1 MFQNRE
7 HLSSR
12 GLFQF
17 PWKSSFLEL
26 LRKANSKQRQ
36 KKKEVYYP
44 RIMYYKWRHSQSRH
58 YQTLKALHRPPS
70 RSIPFCL
77 QVPCLFP
84 SSPTNFSVNP
94 SGRLLCTLR
103 FRVIDKNRRPLLLV
117 DRQPFRETRGQIFDV
132 PPVQFRANNIQSRN
146 KGNYTKR
153 RDPCFVYEF
162 VHFRNIGRVRFT
174 NVRTMSNVDGIWLFF

>member
-44 RIMYYKWRHSQSRH
+44 RIMYYKWRHSQTRH
-58 YQTLKALHRPPS
+58 YQTLKALHRPPRVLY
-70 RSIPFCL
+70 RSIHRYRRR
-77 QVPCLFP
+77 VSFP
-84 SSPTNFSVNP
+84 SSPTNFSLRKSLWP
-94 SGRLLCTLR
+94 PSLYIPAFELSIRTADLFCRLIDSLSGRR
-103 FRVIDKNRRPLLLV
+103 
-117 DRQPFRETRGQIFDV
+117 RGQIFDM

-146 KGNYTKR
+146 KIAGGGRGHETSMLSTNLMLAE
-153 RDPCFVYEF
+153 FSSYECR
-162 VHFRNIGRVRFT
+162 HFE
-174 NVRTMSNVDGIWLFF
+174 L

>member
-26 LRKANSKQRQ
+26 LRKANSKQRR

-70 RSIPFCL
+70 PAFYTILSTGT
-77 QVPCLFP
+77 VSLFP

-103 FRVIDKNRRPLLLV
+103 FRVIDKNRRPLLSV
-117 DRQPFRETRGQIFDV
+117 DRQPLSERREVKYSTCRRFNFAPIISSREI
-132 PPVQFRANNIQSRN
+132 RAQTS
-146 KGNYTKR
+146 TLV
-153 RDPCFVYEF
+153 CC
-162 VHFRNIGRVRFT
+162 
-174 NVRTMSNVDGIWLFF
+174 L